1 MIRDYL
7 ELSKSRIVLMVL
19 VTTAAGFFY
28 AAPHAA
34 LLLLMHTLIGT
45 ALVAAGTNALNEY
58 AERDLDGSM
67 RRTQR
72 RPLPAGRITPRAALL
87 FASTVAIIGTLYLGL
102 AVNWLTA
109 ALGAFTLITYIFI
122 YTPLKRVSTICTLV
136 GAIPGAI
143 PPLMGW
149 TAATGRIGTGGLI
162 AFAIVFLWQ
171 LPHFMA
177 ISWIYREDYGRAGFA
192 MLSVR
197 DTDGAAVGRQA
208 VYYSIALLVVSVFV
222 RPQFAAVA
230 AAAALLVMS
239 IVFLRERSNR
249 NARRL
254 FMTSNVYLLFAM
266 ALLVAGCSQQSTLPK
281 LFPVPNAKLVADN
294 GKPVQL
300 AAMKGKVTVYDFI
313 FTNCAGT
320 CPMMTSTLR
329 RVTKRIN
336 EDAPV
341 QFVSISVDPRRD
353 TPTQLHNYAAR
364 YRNDPRWVFLTGDE
378 KTIVDLSINGFKLA
392 AANDGSANE
401 AVLHSSKFAIA
412 DKHGVIRDYYGATAD
427 DAVDHV
433 ANTVHDLLRED

>member
-1 MIRDYL
+1 VIRDYL
-7 ELSKSRIVLMVL
+7 QLSKHRIVLMVL
-19 VTTAAGFFY
+19 MTAAAGFFY
-28 AAPHAA
+28 GAPHGSLV
-34 LLLLMHTLIGT
+34 LLAHMLIGT

-58 AERDLDGSM
+58 VERDLDGSM

-72 RPLPAGRITPRAALL
+72 RPLPAGRITPRAALI
-87 FASTVAIIGTLYLGL
+87 FASMIAVVGTAYLAIF
-102 AVNWLTA
+102 VNWITA

-122 YTPLKRVSTICTLV
+122 YTPLKRISTICTLV

-149 TAATGRIGTGGLI
+149 TAATGHIGLGGVI

-197 DTDGAAVGRQA
+197 DTDGAAVARQA
-208 VYYSIALLVVSVFV
+208 VYYSIALLIVSFFV
-222 RPQFAAVA
+222 RPQYAAA
-230 AAAALLVMS
+230 AAAALLLVMS
-239 IVFLRERSNR
+239 FVFLHERSTK

-254 FMTSNVYLLFAM
+254 FMTSNVYLLIAM
-266 ALLVAGCSQQSTLPK
+266 ALLVAGCSNQSNLPK
-281 LFPVPNAKLVADN
+281 LFPVPNAKLVADD

-300 AAMKGKVTVYDFI
+300 ASMKGKVTVYDFI

-320 CPMMTSTLR
+320 CPMMTATMR
-329 RVTKRIN
+329 RVTKKIDD
-336 EDAPV
+336 DAEV
-341 QFVSISVDPRRD
+341 RFVSISVDPKRD
-353 TPTQLHNYAAR
+353 TPAQLHNYAAR
-364 YRNDPRWVFLTGDE
+364 FRNDPRWMFLTGDE
-378 KTIVDLSINGFKLA
+378 KTVVDLSINGFKLA
-392 AANDGSANE
+392 AANDGTVNE

-412 DKHGVIRDYYGATAD
+412 DKNGVIRDYYGATAD

-433 ANTVHDLLRED
+433 TNTVHDLLREN